1 MGGDLLA
8 DPVFSGDINHGR
20 WTGGLGGAGLTKDT
34 PETAEKAAAAGQVG
48 VEEKIRLKAKQ
59 SDLFPPPSPLL
70 TLLPVCVI
78 FVSLKQKIKVDT
90 VGK

>member
-34 PETAEKAAAAGQVG
+34 PETAEEAAAGQVG
-48 VEEKIRLKAKQ
+48 VEERIRLEADQ
-59 SDLFPPPSPLL
+59 SDSSPPAPHL
-70 TLLPVCVI
+70 VI
-78 FVSLKQKIKVDT
+78 FIIEAEN
-90 VGK
+90 